1 MSNFL
6 YIAGVL
12 SFGFGLLVMLGAKS
26 AIHEIKAGVAFINMI
41 LGVGLAAEISGSSI
55 SDSHNKPIV
64 G

>member
-12 SFGFGLLVMLGAKS
+12 SFGFRLLVMLGAKS
-26 AIHEIKAGVAFINMI
+26 AIHEIEASVAFIFII
-41 LGVGLAAEISGSSI
+41 LGVGFAAEISGSSI
-55 SDSHNKPIV
+55 SDSHNRPVV

>member
-26 AIHEIKAGVAFINMI
+26 AIHEIEAGVAFIIMI
-41 LGVGLAAEISGSSI
+41 LCVGFAVASSM
-55 SDSHNKPIV
+55 SSCAPRRFC
-64 G
+64 